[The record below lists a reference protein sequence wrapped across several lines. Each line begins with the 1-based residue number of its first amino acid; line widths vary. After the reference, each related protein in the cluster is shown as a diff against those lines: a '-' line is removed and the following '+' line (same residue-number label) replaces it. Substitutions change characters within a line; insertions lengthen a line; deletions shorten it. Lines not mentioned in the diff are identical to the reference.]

1 MDFKN
6 FKNIIKSSKINKL
19 EELEIE
25 IGTTDT
31 VAVNKFCSSLM
42 SKIESWKCGIA
53 VERFIGCDESI
64 VLVTKDVDYG
74 IVSELNVHEL
84 GGVAPLESLPVFTQ
98 TFTK

>member
-1 MDFKN
+1 MDFMN

-31 VAVNKFCSSLM
+31 VAVNEFCSFLM
-42 SKIESWKCGIA
+42 SQIEGWKSGIA
-53 VERFIGCDESI
+53 VERFIGCDEST
-64 VLVTKDVDYG
+64 VLVTKDVGYG

-84 GGVAPLESLPVFTQ
+84 SGVAPLESLPVFTQ
-98 TFTK
+98 TFSK

>member
-1 MDFKN
+1 MDFMN

-31 VAVNKFCSSLM
+31 VVVNKFCSSLM
-42 SKIESWKCGIA
+42 SQIESWKCGIA